1 MIAFKVDN
9 KVTSSLK
16 NKLNNKMYHQKDPMD
31 SLKSDRKVIVLL
43 QKEPR
48 REIADFKEKKCIV

>member
-16 NKLNNKMYHQKDPMD
+16 NKLNNKMYHQKDSMD